1 MKRLTMSLDDELAD
15 AFEELVRSRGYKSRS
30 EAFRD
35 VLRNDLTSTLRSR
48 SRRCTPTLIMTA
60 VLKR

>member
-1 MKRLTMSLDDELAD
+1 MKRLTISLDDELAD

-35 VLRNDLTSTLRSR
+35 VLRNDLTSTLMRER
-48 SRRCTPTLIMTA
+48 PQTLSGRT
-60 VLKR
+60 RE